1 MKDVGGGGAAAGRS
15 GIRAVGDIDMRH
27 VNGALRTDTKQTI
40 AATIRADGRPSN
52 GSLGTPSRGGGET
65 KTILLIHSSTLVRQ
79 ALAVALR
86 HLAGFEV
93 ATAGHVSGA
102 IDQATALQ
110 PQVALLDVNGGS
122 PAITTAVRMIVG
134 ASPATRVVVTG
145 LGESEADIM
154 AVIEA
159 GAIGYVV
166 RDALLDDVVGAV
178 EAALDAGFV
187 APPRV
192 VTSAFRRLAQLRKA
206 VVPEALPGATRMTR
220 REREILALI
229 CHNLCNKEIAV
240 RLHLETAT
248 VKNHVHN
255 LLTKLGMHSRHDAA
269 RHPDIA
275 DLL

>member
-1 MKDVGGGGAAAGRS
+1 
-15 GIRAVGDIDMRH
+15 
-27 VNGALRTDTKQTI
+27 
-40 AATIRADGRPSN
+40 
-52 GSLGTPSRGGGET
+52 
-65 KTILLIHSSTLVRQ
+65 
-79 ALAVALR
+79 
-86 HLAGFEV
+86 V
-93 ATAGHVSGA
+93 ATAGHVPGA
-102 IDQATALQ
+102 VDQATTLQ
-110 PQVALLDVNGGS
+110 PQVALLDVNSGS

-145 LGESEADIM
+145 LGESDADIM

-166 RDALLDDVVGAV
+166 RDALLDDIVGAV
-178 EAALDAGFV
+178 EAALDDGFV